1 MREKTLL
8 TGVKAAVARSVP
20 DRYIPGMGFLSTW
33 LSELHV
39 QRMNLRK
46 RLNESRAS
54 LIEFGLL
61 ACLMLGS
68 VGLLVPERGF
78 EAAPWGVA
86 IPFLYAAAMIVVE
99 LIRQNALARGGEAQK
114 MRRGYG
120 RVTGLIGLVAA
131 AAGMATFI
139 HAIIHGQPIPPPE
152 PVVPEDLQRA
162 LEATIS
168 K

>member
-1 MREKTLL
+1 MSKTPGFWGTWGAEL
-8 TGVKAAVARSVP
+8 TA
-20 DRYIPGMGFLSTW
+20 
-33 LSELHV
+33 

-61 ACLMLGS
+61 GCLILGS

-78 EAAPWGVA
+78 AVAPWGVA
-86 IPFLYAAAMIVVE
+86 IPFVYMVGMIVAE
-99 LIRQNALARGGEAQK
+99 LIRQRALKTPEDGLR

-120 RVTGLIGLVAA
+120 RVTGAIGLVCA

-139 HAIIHGQPIPPPE
+139 HALTHGQPVPPPE
-152 PVVPEDLQRA
+152 IAVPDDLKNA
-162 LEATIS
+162 IEATITR
-168 K
+168 